1 MHDDRVRT
9 TLHVAQHL
17 SVGRGLGERVGRI
30 LNQHFTTGTGTAQ
43 PDGIVTSSTV
53 AVTGSG
59 SLATT
64 GGVSYDNLVDI
75 VEAIDALIEDATL
88 IWHNARNSDETYEP
102 LAGKHFDRLMELK
115 GVRQNAAPEHLHP
128 RPEDFVHALPHE
140 MGPR

>member
-1 MHDDRVRT
+1 MHATGKKYDKIALDKYTGEPCTLDVYRV
-9 TLHVAQHL
+9 LDAFQ
-17 SVGRGLGERVGRI
+17 
-30 LNQHFTTGTGTAQ
+30 
-43 PDGIVTSSTV
+43 VTSQPRGH
-53 AVTGSG
+53 AIKKALNAGLRG
-59 SLATT
+59 K
-64 GGVSYDNLVDI
+64 GGEFQDI

-88 IWHNARNSDETYEP
+88 IWHNARNSDETSEP